1 MVLSLFLS
9 LSFLSTV
16 CLHLPRHIS
25 TCAYIRHNTCVN
37 LKSHFCV
44 GELFRINVGANSAPT
59 PITLVSLHQIMKF
72 RTFTNL
78 SEKTRRFPMPIPIS
92 ITTEPTWNGPSRT
105 RLRRNPFQTP
115 PTGIPRSIYPCHEHV
130 KRMTAAEIP
139 SYPGSDLRG
148 NQHGY

>member
-9 LSFLSTV
+9 ISFLSTV
-16 CLHLPRHIS
+16 CLHLSRHIS
-25 TCAYIRHNTCVN
+25 TCAHICHNTCVN
-37 LKSHFCV
+37 VKSHCV
-44 GELFRINVGANSAPT
+44 WMNSFESMSVRIVHLRQDFHEFEREVRP
-59 PITLVSLHQIMKF
+59 
-72 RTFTNL
+72 
-78 SEKTRRFPMPIPIS
+78 FPMPVPIS

-115 PTGIPRSIYPCHEHV
+115 PAGIRRSSLYPCHEPV

-148 NQHGY
+148 NHHGY